1 MTLCT
6 LGQAYVSV
14 PVLSNTIVSAL
25 AIASINLPPF
35 TVILSFPAS
44 LIAESTASGIESL
57 SAHEKST
64 ISTDNALV
72 IFLVNRYVSPVVSNE
87 YGTSLSAS
95 LFAIFSVFDLS
106 FSLSSIIDTILS
118 YLLCPFVTVALRRHS
133 PSSTTVPAYTLEPAL
148 FSTGTDSPVSEA

>member
-1 MTLCT
+1 MILCT

-35 TVILSFPAS
+35 TVILSLPAS
-44 LIAESTASGIESL
+44 LIAESTARGMESL

-64 ISTDNALV
+64 IKTESALV
-72 IFLVNRYVSPVVSNE
+72 IFLVNRYVSPVARSE

-133 PSSTTVPAYTLEPAL
+133 PSSTTVPA
-148 FSTGTDSPVSEA
+148 